1 MCGSPSESP
10 SDSRSSDC
18 QQTMGFGG
26 FVLEAGIYI
35 MCKYTQTVDIV
46 AHGLVPYAPCPRP
59 RPLRPLLCLGHHA
72 SLQDRLPGRACLS
85 KLDRPGG
92 CGGADAPR
100 HTAIGLPSRGSVHQQ
115 LGRRLLG
122 ALVVVR
128 WSTTTIMSRST
139 SRRRRRRMRRRSRS
153 CHE

>member
-1 MCGSPSESP
+1 MSGSQIESP

-35 MCKYTQTVDIV
+35 MCKKTQTVDILCQ
-46 AHGLVPYAPCPRP
+46 GLVSYAPCPRP
-59 RPLRPLLCLGHHA
+59 RPLRPLLCRCHHA
-72 SLQDRLPGRACLS
+72 SPFDRLPGRACLS

-122 ALVVVR
+122 ALVFVR

-139 SRRRRRRMRRRSRS
+139 SRSRRRRRRRRCRS
-153 CHE
+153 GHE